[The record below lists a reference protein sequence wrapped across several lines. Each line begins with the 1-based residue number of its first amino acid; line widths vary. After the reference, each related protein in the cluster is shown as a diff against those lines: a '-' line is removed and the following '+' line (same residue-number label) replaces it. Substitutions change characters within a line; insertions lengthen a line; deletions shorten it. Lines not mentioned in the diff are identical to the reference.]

1 VALPPGLKLKRT
13 RYSPPEY
20 PQSALDQKISGTV
33 TVEFVIGTNGQTK
46 NVRLVDSTPPKVFDR
61 AALDAVS
68 HWRYEP
74 VVINSVPTEIPTHM
88 VIRFELP
95 K

>member
-1 VALPPGLKLKRT
+1 
-13 RYSPPEY
+13 
-20 PQSALDQKISGTV
+20 
-33 TVEFVIGTNGQTK
+33 
-46 NVRLVDSTPPKVFDR
+46 
-61 AALDAVS
+61 VS

-74 VVINSVPTEIPTHM
+74 VVINGVPTEIPTHM